1 MFKKRLF
8 DLVVVFVTLPVTIPL
23 ICVVSC
29 LVYSF
34 LGRPVFFRQTRIGF
48 LGKPFTIIKF
58 RSMSNL
64 SDSNGLP
71 LSDGERLSTFGNF
84 LRRSSL
90 DELPEILN
98 IIKGEM
104 SLVGPRPLLPEY
116 LAFYNSRQLRRHDV
130 RPGLTGLAQIKG
142 RNNMPWHE
150 SLELDVQYV
159 ESLSMLGDA
168 KILIRTLLRVVT
180 AADIS
185 EDGVSTRRKFTG
197 NRDE

>member
-159 ESLSMLGDA
+159 ESLNMLGDA